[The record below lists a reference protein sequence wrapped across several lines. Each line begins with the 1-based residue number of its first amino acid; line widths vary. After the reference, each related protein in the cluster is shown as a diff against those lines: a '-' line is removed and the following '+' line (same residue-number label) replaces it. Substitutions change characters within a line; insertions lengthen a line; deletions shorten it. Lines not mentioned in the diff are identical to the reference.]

1 MHPPPPHTH
10 THTPSL
16 SLYDIITSH
25 PPTWWCPWGRCD
37 SAYRLMPF
45 PHYVRSG
52 NPKRQPQP
60 NLCSSALVFALKY
73 NLCYSSNAGLWS
85 GSVAVRKTATS
96 HSSSWGWAK
105 WTQSFSCHHFSSI
118 KSHLLGSYEQAFRS
132 NKSVWLCDTQVQERA
147 SERNWADVL
156 GWGDNNG
163 CQNLATFVCSF

>member
-1 MHPPPPHTH
+1 MHPPPPTH

-37 SAYRLMPF
+37 SAYRLMPL

-60 NLCSSALVFALKY
+60 NLYSSALVFALKY

-118 KSHLLGSYEQAFRS
+118 KSPLLGSLSKHSDLTNLFGFVTPKCKR
-132 NKSVWLCDTQVQERA
+132 ERVR
-147 SERNWADVL
+147 ENWADVP